1 MPSNAPDSIRC
12 GDTVAITRDGAR
24 RLGKRRFT
32 FPNCVDLWVRICVIF
47 RNSLTG
53 NIVFVCFERGKVEPL
68 GVRRKTGLKTTSK
81 KQRRIGAKTYPYF
94 VAIIKVVPGRVF
106 GTSSCI
112 SMELNP
118 AFFSHSEYCD
128 SVQHSPSGV

>member
-1 MPSNAPDSIRC
+1 MSSNAPDSIRC

-32 FPNCVDLWVRICVIF
+32 FPNGVDLWVRICVIF

-68 GVRRKTGLKTTSK
+68 GVRRKLVENLH
-81 KQRRIGAKTYPYF
+81 QRNNAESEQKRIPT
-94 VAIIKVVPGRVF
+94 
-106 GTSSCI
+106 
-112 SMELNP
+112 L
-118 AFFSHSEYCD
+118 
-128 SVQHSPSGV
+128 

>member
-1 MPSNAPDSIRC
+1 MPSNAPDSIHC

-53 NIVFVCFERGKVEPL
+53 NIVLCALSAGRLSRWESGENWFENVYKRNNAESEKKRLPTL
-68 GVRRKTGLKTTSK
+68 WRLSK
-81 KQRRIGAKTYPYF
+81 
-94 VAIIKVVPGRVF
+94 
-106 GTSSCI
+106 S
-112 SMELNP
+112 
-118 AFFSHSEYCD
+118 
-128 SVQHSPSGV
+128 